1 MSAAP
6 RFPIAALRN
15 VDLQVPDLAK
25 ARAFYTEIWGLSVC
39 ESDGDTLYLRGTGSD
54 PYILALRQGDKAAI
68 ESITFRIDPRTDLL
82 ELQKRAADAGALE
95 IEPVTLVQPGGGTG
109 FSLRDPRGRRIVLIQ
124 NDELAAPIESD
135 KNSPTRL
142 AHVNINSAAIEAD
155 IAFYRDALGFALT
168 DRSQKMGF
176 LRTNSDHHAIVIADD
191 SVNTLNH
198 VAFLH
203 DDWES
208 VMKAGGQLC
217 DAGFPIGWGPGRHG
231 PGDNVFL
238 YFVDPFGIVVEHTAE
253 VLEVDDTYRTGT
265 PEKWVWQQ
273 GRTDQWGIAMPKTEQ
288 CKTAQRQVPF
298 L

>member
-15 VDLQVPDLAK
+15 VDLQVPDLGK
-25 ARAFYTEIWGLSVC
+25 ARDFYTEIWGLNVC
-39 ESDGDTLYLRGTGSD
+39 ESDGDALYLRGAGSD
-54 PYILALRQGDKAAI
+54 PYILALRQGEQAAI
-68 ESITFRIDPRTDLL
+68 ESMTFRLDPQTDITTLK
-82 ELQKRAADAGALE
+82 KRAADAGAQE
-95 IEPVTLVQPGGGTG
+95 IEPLTHVGLGGGTG
-109 FSLRDPRGRRIVLIQ
+109 FSLRDPRGRRINLIQ
-124 NDELAAPIESD
+124 DDELVAAVETG

-176 LRTNSDHHAIVIADD
+176 LRTNSDHHAIVVADD

-208 VMKAGGQLC
+208 VMKAGGRLC
-217 DAGFPIGWGPGRHG
+217 DKGFPIGWGPGRHG

-253 VLEVDDTYRTGT
+253 VLKVDDSYATGT
-265 PEKWVWQQ
+265 PQDWVWQP

-288 CKTAQRQVPF
+288 CKTAQRQIPF